1 MIETNKNNFFRKR
14 ESDFKK
20 RILMKINVSKNMLK
34 NDQRVCMVKQVE
46 PKKLYGFSKMPES
59 NPLAM
64 QTFICTLL
72 SEIVW
77 LRLSSKQT
85 ENAVKNLWSCC
96 DKKLLEL
103 SSSDALQFRWVLII
117 KTSFKKHIVIV
128 FPMWFSNLTK

>member
-1 MIETNKNNFFRKR
+1 
-14 ESDFKK
+14 
-20 RILMKINVSKNMLK
+20 MKINVSKNMLK
-34 NDQRVCMVKQVE
+34 NDRRVCMVKQVE

-59 NPLAM
+59 NPLTM

-85 ENAVKNLWSCC
+85 ENAVKNLWSCR

-103 SSSDALQFRWVLII
+103 SSSDDF
-117 KTSFKKHIVIV
+117 
-128 FPMWFSNLTK
+128 

>member
-1 MIETNKNNFFRKR
+1 
-14 ESDFKK
+14 
-20 RILMKINVSKNMLK
+20 MKINVSKNMLK

-85 ENAVKNLWSCC
+85 ENAVKNL
-96 DKKLLEL
+96 
-103 SSSDALQFRWVLII
+103 
-117 KTSFKKHIVIV
+117 
-128 FPMWFSNLTK
+128 

>member
-20 RILMKINVSKNMLK
+20 RILMKINVSKTMLK

-72 SEIVW
+72 SEICGSDF
-77 LRLSSKQT
+77 LQSRLKMLLKISEAVVIKNYWNSPVPMSSNYKDVFQK
-85 ENAVKNLWSCC
+85 AHCHCIS
-96 DKKLLEL
+96 
-103 SSSDALQFRWVLII
+103 
-117 KTSFKKHIVIV
+117 HVILK
-128 FPMWFSNLTK
+128 FDQID